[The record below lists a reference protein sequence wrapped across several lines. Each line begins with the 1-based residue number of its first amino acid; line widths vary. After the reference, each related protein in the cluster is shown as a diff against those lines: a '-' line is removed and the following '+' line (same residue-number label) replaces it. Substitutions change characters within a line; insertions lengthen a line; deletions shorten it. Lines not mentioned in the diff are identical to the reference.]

1 MRGQGHHAV
10 RVEMNVPVLTTVE
23 GHRLDFA
30 IPEAA
35 KTSVELEIGSR
46 VVDALAGDDQ
56 RVTVAPIADGKRSRL
71 SAHLTPR
78 SRIDLSWRIVADP
91 GMQLAPL
98 LSMQGNIA
106 IDIDPGSFRTRS
118 SWSISPIRGT
128 TRTLELRLHPDD
140 EVLEVE
146 VDGQHL
152 PAGIERA
159 EGMTRLT
166 IPLTEPLRT
175 DPPTRLVMT
184 TRRPLSS
191 PRITFGGF
199 PLTHAK
205 DQSGAVG
212 ITPSANLWI
221 DQSAGR
227 ALRRIDPRTE
237 LPDELRSRP
246 EHRPGLPVLRS
257 AVRAEPGRRTVS
269 AVRLLGIQDDA
280 PPRCGPGSPRH
291 VGRLSVR
298 EGTPLR
304 AESPHAPRP
313 RAGVGRPRRCRRI
326 VARRR
331 RGGGKRGPGTSA
343 EGSRVLTVRLTEKAR
358 EGGDFRLHLV
368 GRQAL
373 DPSQP
378 VSVALFQPDG
388 TSTGGGRIAI
398 LTERDVTVDRPDSP
412 EGESGDPFRP
422 ETNEPPSDWSWPA
435 DRTVARV
442 ARALA
447 PLRWAPGPA
456 PAPGHGPP
464 GLGLPRD
471 PGQCRGRAS
480 RHRDSARSRT
490 SRVRFGTLGY
500 IDVAVPTG
508 ARRAL
513 GTRERRRGRSEKTGG

>member
-1 MRGQGHHAV
+1 MRPLQRMLARSIFAWGALILAFTVRAADEPPAPPASGPEKPASVVEDAGIPIFLETPADLDEFWRRLKDPDFILLPGGELKRLLDEARSAAPRVGPRAFVIESVAARGEVAEDLAGLSLDFGITLEEAGPVWVPIRLDGLKSIRKASEAELELPLRTGGGGAWEVELRGQGHHAV
-10 RVEMNVPVLTTVE
+10 RVEMNVPVRTTVE

-140 EVLEVE
+140 EVLDVE

-257 AVRAEPGRRTVS
+257 AVRAEPGHRTVS
-269 AVRLLGIQDDA
+269 AVRRLGIQDDA
-280 PPRCGPGSPRH
+280 PPRCRAGLASTRGSSIGPG
-291 VGRLSVR
+291 
-298 EGTPLR
+298 
-304 AESPHAPRP
+304 
-313 RAGVGRPRRCRRI
+313 
-326 VARRR
+326 
-331 RGGGKRGPGTSA
+331 
-343 EGSRVLTVRLTEKAR
+343 
-358 EGGDFRLHLV
+358 GD
-368 GRQAL
+368 
-373 DPSQP
+373 
-378 VSVALFQPDG
+378 
-388 TSTGGGRIAI
+388 
-398 LTERDVTVDRPDSP
+398 
-412 EGESGDPFRP
+412 
-422 ETNEPPSDWSWPA
+422 
-435 DRTVARV
+435 
-442 ARALA
+442 
-447 PLRWAPGPA
+447 
-456 PAPGHGPP
+456 
-464 GLGLPRD
+464 
-471 PGQCRGRAS
+471 AS
-480 RHRDSARSRT
+480 SS
-490 SRVRFGTLGY
+490 
-500 IDVAVPTG
+500 
-508 ARRAL
+508 
-513 GTRERRRGRSEKTGG
+513 